1 MDKTKDIDI
10 NSKENGDSFKDLM
23 EEFEGKISEIE
34 IDDKVKGIVLEQKGE
49 FTFLD
54 LGGRLDGR
62 IKTEDIEAAGNV
74 SIGDEME
81 VFVTGV
87 REGFYSCSLNGTD
100 STDQISSE
108 SDSPGFETDSTVTGK
123 ITGHNKG
130 GFEVNVGGTS
140 CFSPFSKMDRGAG
153 ENPDEYVGK
162 VLRFVVEEVD
172 DEKSRYILSR
182 REIIRSE
189 KDKKKR
195 DFLNM
200 LEEGRVYSGTVKS
213 IMNYGAFVEVGEI
226 EGLLHISDISHEKIK
241 NIDEVLKVDDEIEV
255 VLKKADRETGK
266 VSFSMKELT
275 PEPWLEFI
283 DKYSIGDKIEGTVE
297 TLKPYGAFV
306 KVFPGVS
313 GLLHISKLG
322 TGKFHKHPK
331 EVFRV
336 GDKVNVWIDKISED
350 DKRVSLSGESPE
362 TDYSNQIRK
371 INEESENEG
380 KNSSSSAFGKMLDN
394 ALNKD
399 KK

>member
-1 MDKTKDIDI
+1 MDKIKDKD
-10 NSKENGDSFKDLM
+10 NVSNENPDSFKDLM

-34 IDDKVKGIVLEQKGE
+34 INDKVTGIVLEKKGE
-49 FTFLD
+49 YTFLD

-62 IKTEDIEAAGNV
+62 IKTEHIEVAGDFSV
-74 SIGDEME
+74 GDEID

-87 REGFYSCSLNGTD
+87 REGFYSCSLNGAA
-100 STDQISSE
+100 STDQIPE
-108 SDSPGFETDSTVTGK
+108 DGDSPGFETDSTVVGK
-123 ITGHNKG
+123 ITDHNKG
-130 GFEVNVGGTS
+130 GFEVNVGGTK
-140 CFSPFSKMDRGAG
+140 CFSPFSKMDWGAG

-162 VLRFVVEEVD
+162 VLKFVVEEID

-182 REIIRSE
+182 REIIRIE

-195 DFLNM
+195 EFLNM
-200 LEEGRVYSGTVKS
+200 LEEGKVYSGTVKS

-226 EGLLHISDISHEKIK
+226 EGLLHISDISHEKVKDI
-241 NIDEVLKVDDEIEV
+241 NEVLKIDDEIEV
-255 VLKKADRETGK
+255 VLKKNDRETGK
-266 VSFSMKELT
+266 ISFSMKELT
-275 PEPWLEFI
+275 PEPWEEFAG
-283 DKYSIGDKIEGTVE
+283 KFSVGDKIEGTVE

-322 TGKFHKHPK
+322 TGKFHQHPK

-336 GDKVNVWIDKISED
+336 GDKVNVWIDKISEE
-350 DKRVSLSGESPE
+350 DKRISLTGESPE

-394 ALNKD
+394 ALNKG